1 MLPIWTQ
8 LRPPWFARFQHD
20 NTNKKPSSIIRL
32 IWLVSLAQVWTCYTI
47 NLFFQIQF
55 VWFKGSLNEN
65 NYSIPIYPPT
75 LSLKITKSPS
85 RNSFV
90 EGFPIISKVFPNFP
104 KLFYFVLFN
113 FLWQNYSIFNH
124 SCNIGLNVTKP
135 PQFTPT
141 FQVFEGF
148 PTISRAQWGL
158 PWFTNKTN
166 KLPSSI

>member
-1 MLPIWTQ
+1 LCHWPKCELVTQ
-8 LRPPWFARFQHD
+8 LIY
-20 NTNKKPSSIIRL
+20 SSKSNL
-32 IWLVSLAQVWTCYTI
+32 YDLKEVWMKTI
-47 NLFFQIQF
+47 TR
-55 VWFKGSLNEN
+55 
-65 NYSIPIYPPT
+65 IPIYPPT

-85 RNSFV
+85 KNSFV
-90 EGFPIISKVFPNFP
+90 KGFPIISKVFPNFP
-104 KLFYFVLFN
+104 KLFNFFLFN